1 MYIKI
6 VNKKPVETTLLQLKK
21 ENSNVSFPVVINEE
35 TLNKFGVYTVVETT
49 QPIVDYTKN
58 ITYEIKL
65 VNSKWTKV
73 YSVVDATANEI
84 TNRINAEWIVVR
96 EKRNQLLRDT
106 DYTQLEDV
114 SLSYADKDKY
124 KQYRKALREITE
136 TFSNPFDVVFPIL

>member
-1 MYIKI
+1 LKCGDIFRDRLRPTYGPITISCYGDRSLGLPQIRGSYLKDSL
-6 VNKKPVETTLLQLKK
+6 TDWTL
-21 ENSNVSFPVVINEE
+21 
-35 TLNKFGVYTVVETT
+35 
-49 QPIVDYTKN
+49 VDYTKN

-65 VNSKWTKV
+65 VSSKWTKV

-84 TNRINAEWIVVR
+84 ANRINAEWIVVR